1 MVRSESTTTNIL
13 CEQCGL
19 PYGRSGKGRGG
30 VTQVER
36 GVELHF
42 CCYGCSFTHS
52 LTGEKGEGGVAS
64 MFLVRLGFSAFLSM
78 NIMILSWV
86 MYAGKW
92 AWLGIEPEVLPA
104 MNMLLFVLS
113 TPIMILVGY
122 PFFKNAISEI
132 RRYRLSMDTLIAL
145 GSLAAYGYSTY
156 EVFTGGTALYFDT
169 GTMVIVLVTAGRYL
183 EATAKIRTSSA
194 LHSLLELRPTVARV
208 IRLGEEKEVQ
218 TADISVGEIIK
229 VLPGERIA
237 LDGIIV
243 KGRTS
248 VNESFLTGESLPV
261 PKEPGAKVFAATI
274 DGEGAILVRTT
285 AIESDTLH
293 AQIVRLM
300 EEAQRTRSPIQQL
313 VDRISFI
320 FVPAVIGIAAATL
333 IGWMVF
339 GTMTAAVLHA
349 LTVLVVSC
357 PCALGIGTPLAT
369 TIAIAR
375 AAEEGILIRSTAIL
389 EKLSSVDTVV
399 FDKTGTLTGGEFVV
413 ASVAPHLGTSN
424 DLIAMAAS
432 LENNSEHL
440 IGKAI
445 LSYAE
450 EKNIPRGECRDVST
464 IPGRGI
470 RGEVRIDGHWK
481 KVIVGN
487 RKLVTES
494 GSEINIE
501 LSDSAVEGTGTLFVA
516 CDGVVHGIIHVS
528 DTLRPDAISTA
539 ATLLEKNIQVGILSG
554 DSQAIVDSLA
564 SQLHPHFS
572 FGELLPNEKVDEL
585 RTLRSEGKI
594 VMMVGDGINDAPA
607 LSTADIGVALG
618 SATDLTKENADVT
631 IIGTQLAKI
640 PWLLRLGEKTYRII
654 QWNLFWAFIYNIAG
668 IILAALGFLDP
679 IIAACAMIAS
689 SVFIIINSR
698 RLSAFHQPLHPVAD
712 IEAIS

>member
-1 MVRSESTTTNIL
+1 MSTTSTNIL
-13 CEQCGL
+13 CDQCGL
-19 PYGRSGKGRGG
+19 PFSRSEKGRGG
-30 VTQVER
+30 VTQIRSGIEFR
-36 GVELHF
+36 F

-52 LTGEKGEGGVAS
+52 LTGERGEGGVAS
-64 MFLVRLGFSAFLSM
+64 MFLLRLGFSAFLSM

-104 MNMLLFVLS
+104 MNLLLFVLS
-113 TPIMILVGY
+113 TPIMVLVGY

-132 RRYRLSMDTLIAL
+132 RHYRLSMDTLIAL
-145 GSLAAYGYSTY
+145 GSLAAYGYSTF

-194 LHSLLELRPTVARV
+194 LHSLLELRPSIARV
-208 IRLGEEKEVQ
+208 IRLGEEKEIQ

-229 VLPGERIA
+229 VLPGERNA

-243 KGRTS
+243 EGRTS

-261 PKEPGAKVFAATI
+261 PKESGAKIFAATI
-274 DGEGAILVRTT
+274 NGEGAILVRTT
-285 AIESDTLH
+285 AIEGDTLH
-293 AQIVRLM
+293 AQFVRLM

-320 FVPAVIGIAAATL
+320 FVPAVICIAAATL

-339 GTMTAAVLHA
+339 GTMTVAVLHA

-369 TIAIAR
+369 TIAIAC
-375 AAEEGILIRSTAIL
+375 AAEEGILIHSAAIL
-389 EKLSSVDTVV
+389 EKLSSIDTVV
-399 FDKTGTLTGGEFVV
+399 FDKTGTLTGGKFTIT
-413 ASVAPHLGTSN
+413 AITLHHGTVN
-424 DLIAMAAS
+424 DLISMAAS

-440 IGKAI
+440 IGEAI

-450 EKNIPRGECRDVST
+450 EQNIRLGECRGVSV

-470 RGEVRIDGHWK
+470 RGEVKFDGRWK
-481 KVIVGN
+481 SVMVGN
-487 RKLVTES
+487 RKLMTES
-494 GSEINIE
+494 GSEVNIE
-501 LSDSAVEGTGTLFVA
+501 LSDPAVEGTATIFVA
-516 CDGVVHGIIHVS
+516 CDGVVHGIIHIS

-539 ATLLEKNIQVGILSG
+539 ATLVAKNIQVGILSG
-554 DSQAIVDSLA
+554 DSQTIVDSLA

-572 FGELLPNEKVDEL
+572 FGELLPSEKIDEL
-585 RTLRSEGKI
+585 RKLRSVGKI

-607 LSTADIGVALG
+607 LSTADVGVALG

-640 PWLLRLGEKTYRII
+640 PWLLRLGKKTYRII

-668 IILAALGFLDP
+668 IVLAALGFLDP
-679 IIAACAMIAS
+679 IVAAIAMIAS

-698 RLSAFHQPLHPVAD
+698 RLSTVH
-712 IEAIS
+712 